1 MTITV
6 RKGNLIDEK
15 ADLLVLNRF
24 AGEKTGGAYAAVNER
39 LEGLLDTVAKEEGFK
54 AALGSTLLVRTVGQ
68 IPARRVLVVGLGD
81 QKKFSEEAVRVAAAV
96 SLNAAKAMGAKTV
109 ASVLHGAGG
118 GALDA
123 KTCGKAMAEGI
134 RLADYDFGR
143 YKKEA
148 AKKSPST
155 FSILTTD
162 GKKARSA
169 ADGAA
174 LGERYARATVFARDL
189 VNTPGQHM
197 RPVDLVEAAK
207 AVAKGKGSIRVK
219 VYGKD
224 QLERMGAGGML
235 GVNQGSDHE
244 PFLVHMVFRPKAAR
258 PRGREAKRVCLVG
271 KAVTFDSG
279 GLSLKPAGG
288 METMKCDMAGAAAV
302 IGAFSVID
310 ELSPALEVHGIFG
323 AVENM
328 PSGKAI
334 RPGDVVTIMNGKTI
348 EIKNTDAEGRLIL
361 ADALDYTQDLG
372 PHKPDIIIDAATLT
386 GAVSVALGKQC
397 CAALGND
404 DKLFE
409 AVRDAGSD
417 CGERIWQLPLYDE
430 YFEDMK
436 SDAADMKNSCNDAN
450 GGTIRGAIFLK
461 QFIRPKTRWV
471 HLDIAAM
478 AYGAAHIDYH
488 PKRGASGMYVRT
500 LARLAETYG
509 QDQKTRGVKND
520 A

>member
-1 MTITV
+1 MAKTPSITV
-6 RKGNLIDEK
+6 SASLPACDTAMIPVFQDKSKKAVPPAGIYSKAVSAVKKAGKFNAKCGSLDFIRFGGRKPAANL
-15 ADLLVLNRF
+15 LL
-24 AGEKTGGAYAAVNER
+24 AGFGR
-39 LEGLLDTVAKEEGFK
+39 P
-54 AALGSTLLVRTVGQ
+54 AALT
-68 IPARRVLVVGLGD
+68 
-81 QKKFSEEAVRVAAAV
+81 
-96 SLNAAKAMGAKTV
+96 
-109 ASVLHGAGG
+109 
-118 GALDA
+118 
-123 KTCGKAMAEGI
+123 AE
-134 RLADYDFGR
+134 
-143 YKKEA
+143 
-148 AKKSPST
+148 
-155 FSILTTD
+155 
-162 GKKARSA
+162 KARSA
-169 ADGAA
+169 GAHAWSKLAAEKSTTAAFSADLFLAAKGLGHDAAELLGAFAEGLSLASYKFDKYKSKKESAKDRPAKIIFAVRDKKNATRLSAA
-174 LGERYARATVFARDL
+174 LVRARAISEAVNLARDWSNEPS
-189 VNTPGQHM
+189 NTGTPEHFAA
-197 RPVDLVEAAK
+197 EAAK
-207 AVAKGKGSIRVK
+207 IAKSTGIKCLVLGPKEIAK
-219 VYGKD
+219 
-224 QLERMGAGGML
+224 ERMDLLLA
-235 GVNQGSDHE
+235 VNQGSRRE
-244 PFLVHMVFRPKAAR
+244 PRVVVLEYAPKDAAKCKTV
-258 PRGREAKRVCLVG
+258 ALVG
-271 KAVTFDSG
+271 KGVTFDSG
-279 GLSLKPAGG
+279 GISIKPSLRMEDMKHDMSGASTIMGAVLLSARLKVPNRVLGV
-288 METMKCDMAGAAAV
+288 MA
-302 IGAFSVID
+302 F
-310 ELSPALEVHGIFG
+310 
-323 AVENM
+323 VENM
-328 PSGKAI
+328 PGGAAVQPGNIIKARSGKT
-334 RPGDVVTIMNGKTI
+334 V
-348 EIKNTDAEGRLIL
+348 EIINTDAEGRLIL

>member
-143 YKKEA
+143 YKNEA

-348 EIKNTDAEGRLIL
+348 EIKNTDAEGRVTL
-361 ADALDYTQDLG
+361 ADTLTYAARQ
-372 PHKPDIIIDAATLT
+372 KPDAIIDLATLT
-386 GAVSVALGKQC
+386 GACVVALGEEYTGLMTN
-397 CAALGND
+397 APALGQ
-404 DKLFE
+404 KVLE
-409 AVRDAGSD
+409 AAKRAG
-417 CGERIWQLPLYDE
+417 ENMWELPLPEE
-430 YFEDMK
+430 YKELIKTDI
-436 SDAADMKNSCNDAN
+436 ADFKNDAPRW
-450 GGTIRGAIFLK
+450 GGSLTAGLLLQEFVAGL
-461 QFIRPKTRWV
+461 PWV
-471 HLDIAAM
+471 HLDIAGPAF
-478 AYGAAHIDYH
+478 AERPLNPYTKKGGTGHA
-488 PKRGASGMYVRT
+488 VRT
-500 LARLAETYG
+500 LLEYLRA
-509 QDQKTRGVKND
+509 V
-520 A
+520 